1 MGPSRA
7 GMTVAQPPAAERALP
22 EEFTGHRAPSWL
34 PGRHAQTVYPA
45 LFARR
50 LPVAYRRERWN
61 LPDGDFI
68 DVDFAHRPGHTE
80 PDGAVPLVV
89 MLHGLEG
96 SSRSHYA
103 EAAMDVVLDRGWRG
117 AVVHWRGC
125 GGEIN
130 LAPRAYHSGETDD
143 VDWAFRRL
151 ATPGVPLFAI
161 GVSLGGNA
169 LLKWLGERG
178 ASAARVLAGAVAVS
192 APHDLHAGAIALA
205 SGFNLVYT
213 RNFLRTLKRKSLLK
227 LEQYP
232 GLFDRE
238 KLLRARTF
246 HDFDDLVTAPL
257 HGFASCYDYWE
268 RCSSKRFVAAIR
280 TPTLVLNARNDPF
293 LPAGALIAPSAVPDD
308 VRLCYPAEGG
318 HAGFMVGG
326 FPGRIDEVARGALE
340 FFAPLARAPG
350 A

>member
-1 MGPSRA
+1 M
-7 GMTVAQPPAAERALP
+7 
-22 EEFTGHRAPSWL
+22 
-34 PGRHAQTVYPA
+34 
-45 LFARR
+45 
-50 LPVAYRRERWN
+50 AYRRERWT
-61 LPDGDFI
+61 LADGDFI
-68 DVDFAHRPGHTE
+68 DADFAHHPGRTE
-80 PDGAVPLVV
+80 PDAAKPLVV

-103 EAAMDVVLDRGWRG
+103 EAAMAVVLKRGWRG
-117 AVVHWRGC
+117 VVVHWRGC
-125 GGEIN
+125 SGEIN

-143 VDWAFRRL
+143 IDWAFRRL
-151 ATPGVPLFAI
+151 AKPAVPMFAI

-178 ASAARVLAGAVAVS
+178 SGASALLAGAVAVS

-205 SGFNLVYT
+205 RGFNLVYT

-232 GLFDRE
+232 GLFDRD

-268 RCSSKRFVAAIR
+268 RCSSQRFVASIR
-280 TPTLVLNARNDPF
+280 LPTLILNARNDPF
-293 LPAGALIAPSAVPDD
+293 LPASALLAPATDVWGLGGLLYTSFKDGKPDGEWTTWHAV
-308 VRLCYPAEGG
+308 ATKSSEGRYRMG
-318 HAGFMVGG
+318 DREGSWTYWDEAGNVEKVEEWVNGELQ
-326 FPGRIDEVARGALE
+326 R
-340 FFAPLARAPG
+340 
-350 A
+350 

>member
-1 MGPSRA
+1 MTSA
-7 GMTVAQPPAAERALP
+7 GQFLVDHAPPAK
-22 EEFTGHRAPSWL
+22 FTHYRAPSWL
-34 PGRHAQTVYPA
+34 RGQHAQTIYPA
-45 LFARR
+45 LF
-50 LPVAYRRERWN
+50 LPRPRVAYRRERWT

-68 DVDFAHRPGHTE
+68 DVDFAHQPGLPE
-80 PDGAVPLVV
+80 PDAATPLVV
-89 MLHGLEG
+89 LLHGLEG
-96 SSRSHYA
+96 SSHSHYA
-103 EAAMDVVLDRGWRG
+103 QAAMHVVLEHGWRG

-143 VDWAFRRL
+143 IDWAFRRL
-151 ATPGVPLFAI
+151 ATPPAAMFAI

-178 ASAARVLAGAVAVS
+178 GSASPLLAGAVAVS
-192 APHDLHAGAIALA
+192 APHDLQAGAIALA
-205 SGFNLVYT
+205 RGFNLLYT
-213 RNFLRTLKRKSLLK
+213 HNFLRTLKRKSLLK
-227 LEQYP
+227 LAQYP

-238 KLLRARTF
+238 RLLRARTF

-280 TPTLVLNARNDPF
+280 TPTLIVNARNDPF
-293 LPAGALIAPSAVPDD
+293 LPASALIAPSSVPDD

-318 HAGFMVGG
+318 HAGFPVGN
-326 FPGRIDEVARGALE
+326 FPGRIDAIGRGALE
-340 FFAPLARAPG
+340 FFAPLAPAPG
-350 A
+350 G